1 MLRKEQTEGF
11 ISLSVYTD
19 IPHVIGKQHCRGE
32 HSSPAVRLAD
42 ITTLTTLRTVSSMRG
57 GFTKLSPLPE
67 EMPDR
72 AEESIRANTVR
83 PYKFLFNKNN
93 Y

>member
-1 MLRKEQTEGF
+1 
-11 ISLSVYTD
+11 
-19 IPHVIGKQHCRGE
+19 
-32 HSSPAVRLAD
+32 
-42 ITTLTTLRTVSSMRG
+42 MRG

-83 PYKFLFNKNN
+83 PYKSLFNKNN